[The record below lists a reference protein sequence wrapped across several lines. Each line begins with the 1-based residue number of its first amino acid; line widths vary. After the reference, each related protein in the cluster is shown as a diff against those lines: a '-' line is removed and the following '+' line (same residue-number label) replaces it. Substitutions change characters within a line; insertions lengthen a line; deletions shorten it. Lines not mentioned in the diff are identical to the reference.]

1 MERRLLVESSTI
13 TSIRKPL
20 DESATVEK
28 GKWIAP
34 VWKLDIRNLN
44 GRIYPTALAE
54 RIVKESS
61 RTIAYDGHEAAY
73 QSGAE
78 YSIAKAVCS
87 NPRIE
92 DGCLWGDIDFVD
104 DAYRERLETLVSKG
118 IAIGVSSCGYG
129 DIDDEG
135 VVIPEAY
142 ELVRFLDF
150 VTSPAGEV
158 YAKMNNEDTN
168 ARREKPSAP
177 MGEKEAKAMAEL
189 RTKVAE
195 SIVEYIL

>member
-54 RIVKESS
+54 RIVKEAS

-92 DGCLWGDIDFVD
+92 DGCLWVDIDFVD

-118 IAIGVSSCGYG
+118 IDIGVSSCGYG
-129 DIDDEG
+129 EIDDEG
-135 VVIPEAY
+135 VVIPETY

-168 ARREKPSAP
+168 AEKEDPSKS
-177 MGEKEAKAMAEL
+177 MDEEEAKAMAEL